1 MVLRAIAMDIGG
13 MARRDGL
20 RPTVRKLA
28 RAYSPS
34 ELLVIVKDLAAIQ
47 PITFE
52 PRLAV
57 SDLGRE
63 ALPELAEFNRRR
75 CDRRAT
81 ERFGSDL
88 ERGHHGFLAREGG
101 AVVGYYWWADRGH
114 PHLDRLGVTLDDHDV
129 YGFDFFLATEHR
141 GDGRATEFLHAIESR
156 LRARGFG
163 RLWGY
168 VRADNRP
175 ARWLYSARGYEV
187 VGRRHLRI
195 R

>member
-1 MVLRAIAMDIGG
+1 MVFRAIAMDIGG
-13 MARRDGL
+13 LARRDGL
-20 RPTVRKLA
+20 RPTVRKLV

-57 SDLGRE
+57 ADLGRE
-63 ALPELAEFNRRR
+63 ALPELADFNRRR

-81 ERFGSDL
+81 ERFASDL
-88 ERGHHGFLAREGG
+88 ARGYRGFVAREGG
-101 AVVGYYWWADRGH
+101 AVAGYYWWADRAH
-114 PHLDRLGVTLDDHDV
+114 PHLERLGVTLADRDV
-129 YGFDFFLATEHR
+129 YGFDFFLAPEHR

-187 VGRRHLRI
+187 VGKGHLRI